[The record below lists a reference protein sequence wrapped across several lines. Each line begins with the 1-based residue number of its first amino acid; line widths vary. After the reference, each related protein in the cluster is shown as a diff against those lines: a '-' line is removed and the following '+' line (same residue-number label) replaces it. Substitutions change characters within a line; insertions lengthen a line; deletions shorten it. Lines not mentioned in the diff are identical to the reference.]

1 MKRVRPSEEFGY
13 KDEYL
18 NSRVKRFQLSMAR
31 DKSRLP
37 FEVTRDEEKEAQ
49 KPVGGKKRVEVFVN
63 PEKAVLV
70 LAAIKKMN
78 LEATLYDS
86 RGYGKERQMIT
97 GGGRGT
103 SKIELPSTRHTVM
116 TIVDSHRLKDVI
128 SAIKATSSKD
138 RPGGVIAVSPIE
150 DLVNM

>member
-1 MKRVRPSEEFGY
+1 M
-13 KDEYL
+13 
-18 NSRVKRFQLSMAR
+18 
-31 DKSRLP
+31 
-37 FEVTRDEEKEAQ
+37 
-49 KPVGGKKRVEVFVN
+49 FVS

-70 LAAIKKMN
+70 LSVIKKMN

-86 RGYGKERQMIT
+86 RGYGKERQMIS

-103 SKIELPSTRHTVM
+103 GKIELPSTRHTVM
-116 TIVDSHRLKDVI
+116 TIIDSHRLKDLI
-128 SAIKATSSKD
+128 TAIKATTSKD

>member
-1 MKRVRPSEEFGY
+1 
-13 KDEYL
+13 
-18 NSRVKRFQLSMAR
+18 MAR

-37 FEVTRDEEKEAQ
+37 FEVTREEGKEAQ
-49 KPVGGKKRVEVFVN
+49 KRQSEGGKKRVEVFVS
-63 PEKAVLV
+63 PEKAALV
-70 LAAIKKMN
+70 LSAIKKMN

-103 SKIELPSTRHTVM
+103 GKIELPSTRHTVM
-116 TIVDSHRLKDVI
+116 TIIDSHRLKDLVD
-128 SAIKATSSKD
+128 AIKATTSKD
-138 RPGGVIAVSPIE
+138 RPGGVIAVSHIE

>member
-1 MKRVRPSEEFGY
+1 MT
-13 KDEYL
+13 
-18 NSRVKRFQLSMAR
+18 R

-37 FEVTRDEEKEAQ
+37 FEVTRDQGKEAQ
-49 KPVGGKKRVEVFVN
+49 KREPEEGKKRVEVFVS

-70 LAAIKKMN
+70 LSAIKKMN

-103 SKIELPSTRHTVM
+103 GKIELPSTRHTVM

-128 SAIKATSSKD
+128 NAIKATTSKD
-138 RPGGVIAVSPIE
+138 RLGGVIAVSHIE

>member
-1 MKRVRPSEEFGY
+1 
-13 KDEYL
+13 
-18 NSRVKRFQLSMAR
+18 MAR

-37 FEVTRDEEKEAQ
+37 FEIMREEGKEAQ
-49 KPVGGKKRVEVFVN
+49 KRQSEGGKKRVEVFVS
-63 PEKAVLV
+63 PEKAALV
-70 LAAIKKMN
+70 LSAIKKMN

-103 SKIELPSTRHTVM
+103 GKIELPSTRHTVM
-116 TIVDSHRLKDVI
+116 TIIDSHRLKDLVD
-128 SAIKATSSKD
+128 AIKATTSKD
-138 RPGGVIAVSPIE
+138 RPGGVIAVSHIE